1 MQFDG
6 HIKYSNRAVQE
17 FNIIKYLMGDGV
29 YLKNLKFKIF
39 DGFKFFS
46 FKKYL
51 QQSPSCKSV
60 EISKR
65 YIGAAWNL

>member
-6 HIKYSNRAVQE
+6 HIQYSNRAVQE
-17 FNIIKYLMGDGV
+17 FNIIKYLMGDGEM
-29 YLKNLKFKIF
+29 
-39 DGFKFFS
+39 FKFFS

>member
-6 HIKYSNRAVQE
+6 HIQYSNRAVQE
-17 FNIIKYLMGDGV
+17 FNIIKYLMGDGEM
-29 YLKNLKFKIF
+29 
-39 DGFKFFS
+39 FKFFS
-46 FKKYL
+46 FKKYLL